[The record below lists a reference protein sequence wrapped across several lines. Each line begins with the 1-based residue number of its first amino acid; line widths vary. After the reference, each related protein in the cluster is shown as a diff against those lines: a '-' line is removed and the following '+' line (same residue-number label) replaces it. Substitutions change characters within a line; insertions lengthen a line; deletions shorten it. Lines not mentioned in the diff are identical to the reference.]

1 MVVEDL
7 NGDSVKEIIV
17 GWNLYSLNKQ
27 FSVYEPDSS
36 DQANFFV
43 SLGSYQYNLFSVT
56 DINSDSN
63 KEIFFVSLNTSDN
76 IHSASAGVL
85 GFKGGNK
92 LQMLGSNPVLQFLSD
107 NRMLVYAIVLI
118 VIMLF
123 SWSPKM
129 IEWRERVFHKNAK
142 EEA

>member
-1 MVVEDL
+1 METLSPDL
-7 NGDSVKEIIV
+7 VIRKGIRGSVIAPIV
-17 GWNLYSLNKQ
+17 LNL
-27 FSVYEPDSS
+27 
-36 DQANFFV
+36 
-43 SLGSYQYNLFSVT
+43 
-56 DINSDSN
+56 
-63 KEIFFVSLNTSDN
+63 
-76 IHSASAGVL
+76 VL
-85 GFKGGNK
+85 DYFLRK